1 MGNGDDA
8 GESTLGAFRQE
19 IRAWVAAGERLDTI
33 LARLR
38 VAKVSDTERV
48 LLERVARSDTR
59 ESKSVGD
66 YRDSFDQIDG

>member
-19 IRAWVAAGERLDTI
+19 IRAWVDAGERLDTI

-38 VAKVSDTERV
+38 AAKVSETERV
-48 LLERVARSDTR
+48 LLEGVARSDAR